1 MATVIHFNTFFGEE
15 AEEKKLDLLEKLE
28 SEFSISSEAKQ
39 VFEDPEN
46 EEDGFDLWLKYDSL
60 STIDYDLLH
69 SIATE
74 YEIYV
79 MVYDLDNKSKLGY
92 WYDEE
97 DEWVDDEI
105 TEEMEKSINAV
116 FA

>member
-1 MATVIHFNTFFGEE
+1 MKNIIIHSFYDELMDFSRENDLYVI
-15 AEEKKLDLLEKLE
+15 
-28 SEFSISSEAKQ
+28 
-39 VFEDPEN
+39 
-46 EEDGFDLWLKYDSL
+46 
-60 STIDYDLLH
+60 
-69 SIATE
+69 
-74 YEIYV
+74 
-79 MVYDLDNKSKLGY
+79 VYDHNTKKRKGY

>member
-1 MATVIHFNTFFGEE
+1 
-15 AEEKKLDLLEKLE
+15 
-28 SEFSISSEAKQ
+28 
-39 VFEDPEN
+39 
-46 EEDGFDLWLKYDSL
+46 
-60 STIDYDLLH
+60 
-69 SIATE
+69 
-74 YEIYV
+74 

-105 TEEMEKSINAV
+105 TEEMEISINAV

>member
-1 MATVIHFNTFFGEE
+1 MAIVIHFNTFFGEE
-15 AEEKKLDLLEKLE
+15 AEEKKLDLLDKLE
-28 SEFSISSEAKQ
+28 SEFSSSSDAKQ

-74 YEIYV
+74 YELYV

-105 TEEMEKSINAV
+105 TESMEISINAV

>member
-1 MATVIHFNTFFGEE
+1 MAIVIHFNTFFGEE
-15 AEEKKLDLLEKLE
+15 AEEKKLDLLDVLE
-28 SEFSISSEAKQ
+28 VDFATSSDAKQ

-74 YEIYV
+74 YELYV
-79 MVYDLDNKSKLGY
+79 MVYDLENKIHRGY
-92 WYDEE
+92 WFDEE
-97 DEWVDDEI
+97 DEWIEGEI
-105 TEEMEKSINAV
+105 TESMEISVNAV
-116 FA
+116 FL